1 MPKPVAKV
9 KESWDKQ
16 PKKRKKII
24 IGSGLGALGI
34 IVLAIIITVA
44 LNSNTG
50 YKVLYSQLEDSET
63 TEVIA
68 AVREMGVTPT
78 LDNQGRI
85 MVPSEQYDRVLLELA
100 SQGYPKS
107 ALSYDVFTSQNG
119 LTTTEETQKTILV
132 YQLQNRI
139 QDTLKRINNVQDAVV
154 TLNIPEETNYVWQT
168 ATDDSVATAG
178 VLLTFDD
185 PDELISEE
193 QISAIKN
200 LVASS
205 VPQLEAKN
213 VQVTNA
219 ATGLEMGDPVGTDP
233 NTSVAVTA
241 SRQAQLEQL
250 AQQRLED
257 NVERLLSS
265 RYGSDG
271 VVAVAYVTLNFDQM
285 VEESKQLQT
294 LENGDLA
301 PSHTEQHLIRD
312 DGQLP
317 AGGLVGE
324 ENNTDTPIYQ
334 NGEEAAADQNTLEYH
349 TLTDYEYGYILRQIE
364 RGTATVENA
373 SISVLVNSANVDA
386 ERNNLTALVS
396 NATGVDV
403 ANISVDDMGIEPT
416 VEPEPEPDTTTDLW
430 TFVRDNWL
438 WFVIGAGILLLL
450 IAGVIVLIIFQRRRA
465 RKMAEAARAEAEA
478 QARDLEDEVD
488 QYKRQLEEA
497 ARAKVDTKDVAVTDE
512 VRNFAKQNPEITAN
526 LLRSWLK
533 EDE

>member
-1 MPKPVAKV
+1 M
-9 KESWDKQ
+9 
-16 PKKRKKII
+16 
-24 IGSGLGALGI
+24 
-34 IVLAIIITVA
+34 
-44 LNSNTG
+44 
-50 YKVLYSQLEDSET
+50 
-63 TEVIA
+63 
-68 AVREMGVTPT
+68 
-78 LDNQGRI
+78 
-85 MVPSEQYDRVLLELA
+85 
-100 SQGYPKS
+100 
-107 ALSYDVFTSQNG
+107 
-119 LTTTEETQKTILV
+119 
-132 YQLQNRI
+132 
-139 QDTLKRINNVQDAVV
+139 
-154 TLNIPEETNYVWQT
+154 
-168 ATDDSVATAG
+168 
-178 VLLTFDD
+178 
-185 PDELISEE
+185 
-193 QISAIKN
+193 
-200 LVASS
+200 
-205 VPQLEAKN
+205 
-213 VQVTNA
+213 
-219 ATGLEMGDPVGTDP
+219 
-233 NTSVAVTA
+233 
-241 SRQAQLEQL
+241 
-250 AQQRLED
+250 
-257 NVERLLSS
+257 
-265 RYGSDG
+265 
-271 VVAVAYVTLNFDQM
+271 
-285 VEESKQLQT
+285 
-294 LENGDLA
+294 
-301 PSHTEQHLIRD
+301 
-312 DGQLP
+312 
-317 AGGLVGE
+317 
-324 ENNTDTPIYQ
+324 
-334 NGEEAAADQNTLEYH
+334 EYH